1 MKRALITGISGQ
13 DGSYLAEHL
22 LDLGYEVWGLVRRSP
37 DCIRWLA
44 PVAHRI
50 EFVYG
55 DLRDAESLAVAF
67 QKAWPDELYN
77 LAGQVFVPTS
87 WEHPAETF
95 DINAGGLARLLQ
107 IVERQK
113 PDTRVYQASTS
124 EMFGNTDG
132 ARSEQ
137 TPFRPMSPYGV
148 SKMAAHRL
156 VEVYRN
162 RGLFVAGGI
171 LFNHESP
178 RRGPE
183 MVTRKITRAA
193 ARWALGD
200 RTRLKLGNLSAR
212 RDWGFAGDY
221 VKAMHAMLQT
231 ESPRDY
237 VIGTG
242 ISHSVEDFVRLV
254 LEELRAIPEVSDAPP
269 IDDWVEIDP
278 RFLRTGEIHDLR
290 ADATLARTHLGWQP
304 EVDFRQLVRMMVR
317 ADVAAIR
324 QTAGQSRHNEVVA
337 ASFTRRP
344 QAPALQIA

>member
-1 MKRALITGISGQ
+1 MKKALITGISGQ
-13 DGSYLAEHL
+13 DGSYLAEYL
-22 LDLGYEVWGLVRRSP
+22 LGLGYEVWGLVRREP
-37 DCIRWLA
+37 ATMRWME
-44 PVAHRI
+44 PIAHRV

-87 WEHPAETF
+87 WECPSETF
-95 DINAGGLARLLQ
+95 DINSGGLARFLQ

-113 PDTRVYQASTS
+113 ADTRVYQASTS
-124 EMFGNTDG
+124 EMFGNAG
-132 ARSEQ
+132 SLCSEE

-156 VEVYRN
+156 AEIYRN
-162 RGLFVAGGI
+162 RGIFVAGGI

-193 ARWALGD
+193 TRWALGD
-200 RTRLKLGNLSAR
+200 RTKLKLGNLHSR

-221 VKAMHAMLQT
+221 VKAMHAMLQNGA
-231 ESPRDY
+231 PKDY

-242 ISHSVEDFVRLV
+242 TSHSVEDFLRQVLV
-254 LEELRAIPEVSDAPP
+254 ELNEISGGADVPSIE
-269 IDDWVEIDP
+269 DWVEVDSHL
-278 RFLRTGEIHDLR
+278 LRTGEIHDLR
-290 ADATLARTHLGWQP
+290 ADASLAQRELGWQP
-304 EVDFRQLVRMMVR
+304 TVGFAQLVRMMIE
-317 ADVAAIR
+317 ADLSSAR
-324 QTAGQSRHNEVVA
+324 E
-337 ASFTRRP
+337 
-344 QAPALQIA
+344 ALGTTSGA

>member
-1 MKRALITGISGQ
+1 MKKALITGISGQ
-13 DGSYLAEHL
+13 DGSYLAEYL
-22 LDLGYEVWGLVRRSP
+22 LDLGYEVWGLIRRELATL
-37 DCIRWLA
+37 RWLE
-44 PVAHRI
+44 PIAHRI

-55 DLRDAESLAVAF
+55 DMRDAESLAVAF

-87 WEHPAETF
+87 WECPAETL
-95 DINAGGLARLLQ
+95 DINVGGLVRLLQ

-124 EMFGNTDG
+124 EMFGNTG
-132 ARSEQ
+132 CICNEQ
-137 TPFRPMSPYGV
+137 TPFNPVSPYGV

-156 VEVYRN
+156 AEAYRH
-162 RGLFVAGGI
+162 RGLFVVGGI

-200 RTRLKLGNLSAR
+200 RTKLKLGNLHSR

-221 VKAMHAMLQT
+221 VKAMHAMLQNG
-231 ESPRDY
+231 PAKDY

-242 ISHSVEDFVRLV
+242 TSHSVEDFLRLV
-254 LEELRAIPEVSDAPP
+254 LVELNEISGDAELPSFE
-269 IDDWVEIDP
+269 DWVEIDSHL
-278 RFLRTGEIHDLR
+278 LRTGEIHDLR
-290 ADATLARTHLGWQP
+290 ADASLARQELGWQP
-304 EVDFRQLVRMMVR
+304 TVDFPQLVRMMIE
-317 ADVAAIR
+317 ADLASAHEAAGIPDK
-324 QTAGQSRHNEVVA
+324 A
-337 ASFTRRP
+337 
-344 QAPALQIA
+344 